1 VEWRL
6 AMKAVCPGCSTET
19 CFTGSRIPEILTC
32 SRCGGELLD
41 ESLRLEPSRFEV
53 FTAELPS
60 IPAYHVQDVIARG
73 AFAAVYRAWAES
85 TGIVALKVLA
95 GPSLEEPNS
104 VARFRREAEAMLV
117 LKHPHIVRI
126 IDAGVSRPWYYLAM
140 EYVDGSTMRR
150 VLSNDRR
157 PPLRDLVAMI
167 RDVAGALQ
175 HAHEHGIVHRDLKPE
190 NILIREDGMAKVTDF
205 GIARFKHQDDT
216 RLTGTGVMLGTLEY
230 ASPEQ
235 ASGRSHYVTAASDI
249 YSLGVILYE
258 CVAGRLPF
266 TATGTFK
273 MIWNIQNF
281 EPPLP
286 STLNP
291 EGDEALDRI
300 IMRAMSKD
308 PKMRQ
313 ATARDFAAEL
323 DRWITAHQ
331 LA

>member
-1 VEWRL
+1 
-6 AMKAVCPGCSTET
+6 MKAVCPGCSTET
-19 CFTGSRIPEILTC
+19 YLTGSRIPELLTC
-32 SRCGGELLD
+32 SRCGGELLE
-41 ESLRLEPSRFEV
+41 ESLRLETSRFEV
-53 FTAELPS
+53 FTAALPS
-60 IPAYHVQDVIARG
+60 IPEYCVQDVIARG
-73 AFAAVYRAWAES
+73 AYAAVYRAWAQS

-95 GPSLEEPNS
+95 GPSLEDS
-104 VARFRREAEAMLV
+104 QAVARFRREAEAMQL
-117 LKHPHIVRI
+117 LQHPNIVKI
-126 IDAGVSRPWYYLAM
+126 LDAGVSSPWYYLAM
-140 EYVDGSTMRR
+140 EYVDGSTLRH

-157 PPLRDLVAMI
+157 PPVRDLVRTM

-175 HAHEHGIVHRDLKPE
+175 HAHGCGVVHRDLKPE
-190 NILIREDGMAKVTDF
+190 NILIREDGVAKVTDF

-235 ASGRSHYVTAASDI
+235 ASGRSHYVTPRSDI

-258 CVAGRLPF
+258 CVAGKLPF

-281 EPPLP
+281 EPAPP
-286 STLNP
+286 SKLNP

-308 PKMRQ
+308 PNARQ
-313 ATARDFAAEL
+313 QTAGELATEL
-323 DRWITAHQ
+323 GGWISAHQ
-331 LA
+331 PV

>member
-1 VEWRL
+1 
-6 AMKAVCPGCSTET
+6 MKAVCPGCSTET
-19 CFTGSRIPEILTC
+19 YFTGSRIPELITC

-41 ESLRLEPSRFEV
+41 EALRVETSRFEV
-53 FTAELPS
+53 FTTELPS
-60 IPAYHVQDVIARG
+60 IPEYHVQDVIARG
-73 AFAAVYRAWAES
+73 AYAAVYRAWAES

-95 GPSLEEPNS
+95 GPSLEDAQTI
-104 VARFRREAEAMLV
+104 ARFRREAEAMLV
-117 LKHPHIVRI
+117 LKHPNIVKI

-140 EYVDGSTMRR
+140 EYVDGATLRS
-150 VLSNDRR
+150 VLSHER
-157 PPLRDLVAMI
+157 PSLRSLMLVV

-190 NILIREDGMAKVTDF
+190 NILIREDGTAKVTDF

-235 ASGRSHYVTAASDI
+235 ASGRSHYVTPRSDI

-258 CVAGRLPF
+258 CVAGKLPF

-281 EPPLP
+281 EPPPP
-286 STLNP
+286 SKLNP
-291 EGDEALDRI
+291 DGDEALDKI
-300 IMRAMSKD
+300 INRAMSKD
-308 PKMRQ
+308 PQ
-313 ATARDFAAEL
+313 ARHESAGELASEL
-323 DRWITAHQ
+323 DRWITSKQ
-331 LA
+331 PV